1 MRFLSKICAQ
11 IIVVVTAVMVN
22 FFVADSG
29 APRENWRDRNVE
41 LGPFR
46 QTELNTPPSTPVNL
60 SIDRPGTLDLDQFS
74 RMRIN
79 DPPAVNFEYN
89 PPSTTSWRTYEPP
102 AANPPAPLPID
113 PPPPIKPR
121 AEILTWPAYEHATT
135 IIQNVKGRTAW
146 NPFYRQTYVYL
157 ARKGFEPNPAV
168 VKFSPV
174 ESIRLRKFLDHILQ
188 QISKCQSRF
197 QLIEFFKNNE
207 GRALETIDTN
217 DRHTFWKN
225 PDMQMFHLSL
235 RLTYNTQYGD

>member
-121 AEILTWPAYEHATT
+121 AE
-135 IIQNVKGRTAW
+135 
-146 NPFYRQTYVYL
+146 
-157 ARKGFEPNPAV
+157 
-168 VKFSPV
+168 FSPGQHMNTRLQSYKMSK
-174 ESIRLRKFLDHILQ
+174 EGPLGTLSIARRMYIWHAKALSQIQ
-188 QISKCQSRF
+188 Q
-197 QLIEFFKNNE
+197 L
-207 GRALETIDTN
+207 
-217 DRHTFWKN
+217 
-225 PDMQMFHLSL
+225 
-235 RLTYNTQYGD
+235 